1 MYLPQ
6 ATHMEGK
13 EHMKEEDMSNQQKD
27 LTMEGWDEV
36 AGEVEEEEAE
46 EEVPAQCL
54 LWGTFQNSLTQSH
67 ILTDIS
73 AAMAT

>member
-1 MYLPQ
+1 
-6 ATHMEGK
+6 
-13 EHMKEEDMSNQQKD
+13 MSNQQKD

-54 LWGTFQNSLTQSH
+54 L
-67 ILTDIS
+67 
-73 AAMAT
+73 